1 MNPDSLCMGCMAD
14 KGFADACS
22 QCGWREGTSAYTPLQ
37 LAPRTVLEGRYLLG
51 RALGQGGFGITYLA
65 WDLSLNR
72 KLAIKEYF
80 PLAVS
85 TRAEDHRSVSPL
97 SNKSWPDFEYGLNKF
112 AEEGRN
118 LARFKGSTGIV
129 SMFSFFHANGTA
141 YIVMEYVEG
150 VTFKQYLEQRG
161 GKIQF
166 KAALSVFV
174 LVTDALGEV
183 HAAGMLHRDISP
195 DNIYVEN
202 NGQIKILDFGAT
214 RYAMGEQSQS
224 LSVVLKPG
232 YAPEEQYRRRGHQGP
247 WTDVYALAAT
257 FYRAITG
264 QVPPEAPDRLAHD
277 ELIPPSRLGVVLPA
291 KSEAALL
298 KALAVRAENR
308 FQSVATFRS
317 AVEAKPVDGLAAL
330 KVPVPVQPEAL
341 SKVFFV
347 TSVAAG
353 LGLEIILSAAR
364 SEIRLVPRLSAVVV
378 MMVLIYRL
386 WQAIQDG
393 HARTSPGKAIG
404 FLFIPAFNFYWLF
417 QVFWGFS
424 RDYNRFVS
432 RHSLPASKLPEGLFL
447 ACNITLT
454 ILLAFFT
461 IPLAFS
467 YWFPGVFWPVS
478 LVNAVVLCLAVAKA
492 CDAVNRL
499 GPPEAGRKVSSAKPP
514 VLHCVSGEF
523 RGNDVQ
529 LGSQGIIIGR
539 SAAHSNLVLSS
550 DEVSARH
557 VRVWPDSANSGIW
570 VEDMN
575 STNGTFY
582 RVSTGGDAQEWVR
595 LSGRK
600 LLPAGSR
607 FRVGRN
613 LAEFE
618 VRTA

>member
-1 MNPDSLCMGCMAD
+1 MNPDSLCMGCMGN
-14 KGFADACS
+14 KGFADTCR

-37 LAPRTVLEGRYLLG
+37 LAPRTLLEGRFLLG

-65 WDLSLNR
+65 WDLSLDR

-85 TRAEDHRSVSPL
+85 TRAEDHLSVSPL
-97 SNKSWPDFEYGLNKF
+97 SKKSRPDFEYGLNKF
-112 AEEGRN
+112 AEEGRH
-118 LARFKGSTGIV
+118 LARFKDSAGIV
-129 SMFSFFHANGTA
+129 AMLGFFHANGTA

-150 VTFKQYLEQRG
+150 VTFKQYLEQQG
-161 GKIQF
+161 GKIPF
-166 KAALSVFV
+166 EAALKV
-174 LVTDALGEV
+174 LVLVMDALREV

-247 WTDVYALAAT
+247 WTDVYASAAT

-298 KALAVRAENR
+298 KALAVRGENR
-308 FQSVATFRS
+308 FQNVLEFRN
-317 AVEAKPVDGLAAL
+317 AIEAKPDDGRRGQEFSLH
-330 KVPVPVQPEAL
+330 VPPSQL
-341 SKVFFV
+341 SKVFFL
-347 TSVAAG
+347 TSIAAG
-353 LGLEIILSAAR
+353 LGLEIILSASVR
-364 SEIRLVPRLSAVVV
+364 DPGLQIVPLLYVIVV
-378 MMVLIYRL
+378 MMVLFYRM
-386 WQAIQDG
+386 WKAIQDG

-404 FLFIPAFNFYWLF
+404 FLFIPAYNLYWLF
-417 QVFWGFS
+417 QVFWGFAQ
-424 RDYNRFVS
+424 DYNRFID
-432 RHSLPASKLPEGLFL
+432 RHSLRISKLPEGLFL
-447 ACNITLT
+447 ASNVACT
-454 ILLAFFT
+454 ILAFTFW
-461 IPLAFS
+461 IPGLFQTLI
-467 YWFPGVFWPVS
+467 
-478 LVNAVVLCLAVAKA
+478 LVNVGLLCVAVAKA
-492 CDAVNRL
+492 CDVVNALAESKVER
-499 GPPEAGRKVSSAKPP
+499 RVSSAKPLA
-514 VLHCVSGEF
+514 LHCISGEF
-523 RGNDVQ
+523 RGNDLQ
-529 LGSQGIIIGR
+529 LDSQGIIIGR
-539 SAAHSNLVLSS
+539 SAAHANLVLSS
-550 DEVSARH
+550 DEVSAQH
-557 VRVWPDSANSGIW
+557 VRVWPDTANSGIW

-582 RVSTGGDAQEWVR
+582 HVSTGGDAADWVR
-595 LSGRK
+595 LSGRR
-600 LLPAGSR
+600 LLTTGSR
-607 FRVGRN
+607 FRIGPD